1 MATQT
6 GGIDLKAMKKAHDQA
21 LAAAEAIEQFFWHN
35 TQDSG
40 AGEGAGA
47 HITEVPQ
54 EDFID
59 DPANGGG
66 NLLARS
72 NGIAVRDGLTELAV
86 FGADGISLRARQSFG
101 TDSPAITSLMHI
113 VPAGILASINGQS
126 YFDINNP
133 GSGTQTI
140 VYTGDGTTKRFRV
153 YPVRNS
159 VFYKRTVTIDD
170 VDVPSTDYSISA
182 TQNIYDDYQIEKY
195 YIVFNTAPV
204 EGAEIRISY
213 VPDDSAC
220 NFTLGERESE
230 TVSGEYS
237 VSIGRWNRATEK
249 GSLAFGLRNNAL
261 GTLSSAIGDD
271 NEVKGTNSHVIG
283 HGLRASRAG
292 VFVVGKYNVDET
304 SYIDIDPSLDNTSQ
318 NLFVVG
324 KGSSDSNRSNALTV
338 DRDGNVEAAGSITA
352 SGHNSAIGYKPAR
365 QTGTYSLASGTT
377 WVTVPAANLSRI
389 TLGAGTWIIYAHA
402 EFESNN
408 TGRRALRI
416 YSVTESASLTRSFVN
431 QGATPGAATN
441 MQTSAI
447 VVTTANTTYTVQLA
461 QNSGSAK
468 SVDLVLEAVR
478 IA

>member
-35 TQDSG
+35 SQDSG

-47 HITEVPQ
+47 HITEVPK

-72 NGIAVRDGLTELAV
+72 NSIAVRDGLTELAV

-261 GTLSSAIGDD
+261 GTLSSAVGDD

-338 DRDGNVEAAGSITA
+338 DRDGNVKAAGSITA
-352 SGHNSAIGYKPAR
+352 SGHDGAIGER
-365 QTGTYSLASGTT
+365 QYRTGTANKASSTSFDDVVNST
-377 WVTVPAANLSRI
+377 VYADVT
-389 TLGAGTWIIYAHA
+389 AGVWILHAMA
-402 EFESNN
+402 EFPQNN
-408 TGRRALRI
+408 KGRRALRI
-416 YSVTESASLTRSFVN
+416 KMSSSGNILRSENNKNAVTG
-431 QGATPGAATN
+431 GATRVHSFAT
-441 MQTSAI
+441 I
-447 VVTTANTTYTVQLA
+447 QLNSSQKITLQA
-461 QNSGSAK
+461 MQNSGSTLNG
-468 SVDLVLEAVR
+468 VIYYLEAVR